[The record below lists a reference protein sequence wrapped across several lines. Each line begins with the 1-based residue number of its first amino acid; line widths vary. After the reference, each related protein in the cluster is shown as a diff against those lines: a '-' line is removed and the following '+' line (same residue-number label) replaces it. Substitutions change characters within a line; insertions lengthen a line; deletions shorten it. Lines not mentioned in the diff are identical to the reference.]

1 MCGIIGIEN
10 NNKASVLVAAGL
22 LTLQHRGEESA
33 GITVNNG
40 QKNTMKTFTAMGL
53 VSRIFSEEILCSA
66 LPGKAAIGHVR
77 YTTSD
82 KSSLINAQPFQI
94 NCIHGDIAVAH
105 NGNITNFLEIRKKL
119 LNKGAIFNHTSDTEI
134 LLHLIAMT
142 KGNLKTII
150 SKSVR
155 KLHGAF
161 SLVILKNNI
170 LIGVKDLNG
179 FRPLVL
185 GKIAKSFILAS
196 ETSAIEVLGGKYI
209 RDIAPGEIIII
220 KDGHIMDSFI
230 YAKSKKQ
237 NACIFEQVYFS
248 RPDSIMFGQTIKE
261 ARVKM
266 GTYLAKQMKNIQ
278 ADIVMPVPDTG
289 YFAALGFARESKI
302 LFENGFIRN
311 HYVGRSF
318 IKPSQ
323 HLRSMTARLKLRPIK
338 EVVSGKDIVLI
349 DDSIVRGTTSKILI
363 RILKDSGAH
372 NIHFALS
379 CPPIISSC
387 YYGIDTP
394 QKQHLIAA
402 MYSIKEIQQY
412 LNVTSLTFLSLD
424 NLINACS
431 LKTNNKQ
438 TFCSA
443 CFTGIYPTKFEKD
456 IIVLKEQVK

>member
-33 GITVNNG
+33 GITVNNE
-40 QKNTMKTFTAMGL
+40 QKHTMKTFTAMGL
-53 VSRIFSEEILCSA
+53 VSRVFSEEILCNN
-66 LPGKAAIGHVR
+66 LPGKTAIGHVR
-77 YTTSD
+77 YTTSA

-94 NCIHGDIAVAH
+94 NCIHGDISVAH
-105 NGNITNFLEIRKKL
+105 NGNITNFLEIKRKL

-134 LLHLIAMT
+134 LLHLIAMA
-142 KGNLKTII
+142 KGTLKTII
-150 SKSVR
+150 SKSVS

-185 GKIAKSFILAS
+185 GKIKDSFILAS
-196 ETSAIEVLGGKYI
+196 ETSAIEVLGGQYI

-220 KDGHIMDSFI
+220 KDGHIIDSFT
-230 YAKSKKQ
+230 YATSRKK
-237 NACIFEQVYFS
+237 NACIFEQVYFA
-248 RPDSIMFGQTIKE
+248 RPDSKMFGQTIKE

-323 HLRSMTARLKLRPIK
+323 HVRAMTARLKLRPIK
-338 EVVSGKDIVLI
+338 EVVNGKNIILI

-363 RILKDSGAH
+363 SILKESGAH

-394 QKQHLIAA
+394 QRKYLIAA
-402 MYSIKEIQQY
+402 MYSINEIKQY
-412 LNVTSLTFLSLD
+412 LNVTSLTFLTLD

-431 LKTNNKQ
+431 VNTNDKDS
-438 TFCSA
+438 FCNA
-443 CFTGIYPTKFEKD
+443 CFTGNYPTKLDKCILLDEK
-456 IIVLKEQVK
+456 LKL

>member
-10 NNKASVLVAAGL
+10 NTKASVLAAAGL
-22 LTLQHRGEESA
+22 ITLQHRGEESA
-33 GITVNNG
+33 GITVNNE
-40 QKNTMKTFTAMGL
+40 QKHTMKTFTAMGL
-53 VSRIFSEEILCSA
+53 VSRMFSEEILCKTLS
-66 LPGKAAIGHVR
+66 GEAAIGHVR
-77 YTTSD
+77 YTTSAN
-82 KSSLINAQPFQI
+82 SSLINAQPFQI

-105 NGNITNFLEIRKKL
+105 NGNITNFIEIKKRL

-134 LLHLIAMT
+134 LLHLMAMT

-150 SKSVR
+150 SKSVS

-161 SLVILKNNI
+161 SLVILKKNI

-185 GKIAKSFILAS
+185 GKIANSFILAS

-220 KDGHIMDSFI
+220 KDGHIIDSFI
-230 YAKSKKQ
+230 YAKSRKQ
-237 NACIFEQVYFS
+237 NACIFEQVYFA
-248 RPDSIMFGQTIKE
+248 RPDSRMFGQTIKE

-266 GTYLAKQMKNIQ
+266 GIYLAKQMQDIQ

-289 YFAALGFARESKI
+289 YFAALGFASESKI

-323 HLRSMTARLKLRPIK
+323 HLRAMTARLKLRPIK
-338 EVVSGKDIVLI
+338 EVVNGKDIILI

-363 RILKDSGAH
+363 SILKEAGAH
-372 NIHFALS
+372 NIHLALS

-394 QKQHLIAA
+394 HKKHLIAA
-402 MYSIKEIQQY
+402 MYSLKEIKQY
-412 LNVTSLTFLSLD
+412 LNVTSLTFLHLKH
-424 NLINACS
+424 LISACS
-431 LKTNNKQ
+431 LSTKDKDN
-438 TFCSA
+438 FCSA
-443 CFTGIYPTKFEKD
+443 CFTGIYPTKSIEKG
-456 IIVLKEQVK
+456 VREEHLK